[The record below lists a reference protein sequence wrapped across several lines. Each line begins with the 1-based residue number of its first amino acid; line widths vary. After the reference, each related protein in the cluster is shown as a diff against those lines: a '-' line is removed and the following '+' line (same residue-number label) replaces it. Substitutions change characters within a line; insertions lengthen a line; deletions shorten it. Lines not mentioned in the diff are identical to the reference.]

1 MTVSSSR
8 KEYMR
13 QYRLA
18 NKEKIAK
25 QDKGR
30 VRKKR
35 TSHKVKAIEYMGGKC
50 NHCDLITEHREVY
63 DFHHVNMAEKEVDPG
78 SLMQCSWE
86 KLKKELDKCILL
98 CANCH
103 RIVHSKLNK
112 EKI

>member
-30 VRKKR
+30 VRLRIRRLEGRDCISRKQ
-35 TSHKVKAIEYMGGKC
+35 H
-50 NHCDLITEHREVY
+50 DLHLVI
-63 DFHHVNMAEKEVDPG
+63 G
-78 SLMQCSWE
+78 
-86 KLKKELDKCILL
+86 
-98 CANCH
+98 
-103 RIVHSKLNK
+103 
-112 EKI
+112 